1 MRVNIYNTGVTRFLE
16 YLGPGNHMNVE
27 VSPGILRLLGK
38 TGTRF
43 YPVSQDPNMRVRTT
57 SNTVQTPI
65 TSVPVQTA
73 TPTPVDRPVQQV
85 MNESQTHTEKN
96 PQVMRP
102 SDMKGTNTN
111 GVRFGKQVSD
121 AGEVV
126 NDDFFAAEQNIQ
138 ETAPVREKP
147 QRLSA
152 RDIANS
158 FKPEVDDLDVV
169 KNESLRDL
177 AAKRQAE
184 LEKGI
189 NTNRQQP
196 QAVDWEAFDR
206 QYMAEKEAAEK
217 AAAAEKSSS
226 STVVDDI
233 DVALNTFAENG
244 GHFDTV
250 ETVSAPQ
257 ETIAEEV
264 SVSEADVDALIDN
277 LLLQVQTEAPS
288 EVDTG
293 AIYREAMGLD
303 ENTTEVSAVKKHKG
317 GAPVRTVIIDPEVAK
332 STVYTKK
339 EMKTMTNKTLASI
352 LTGRGYTSGKLR
364 PIPQDS
370 KDKLIAKVLQTQE
383 DKK

>member
-1 MRVNIYNTGVTRFLE
+1 
-16 YLGPGNHMNVE
+16 
-27 VSPGILRLLGK
+27 
-38 TGTRF
+38 
-43 YPVSQDPNMRVRTT
+43 
-57 SNTVQTPI
+57 
-65 TSVPVQTA
+65 
-73 TPTPVDRPVQQV
+73 
-85 MNESQTHTEKN
+85 MNESQTRTEKN

-111 GVRFGKQVSD
+111 GVRFGKPVSD
-121 AGEVV
+121 AGEVA

-169 KNESLRDL
+169 KNDSLRDL

-196 QAVDWEAFDR
+196 QAVDWDAFDR

-217 AAAAEKSSS
+217 SAAAEKSSS

-233 DVALNTFAENG
+233 DAALNTFAENG
-244 GHFDTV
+244 GRFDTAEV
-250 ETVSAPQ
+250 FSTPQ
-257 ETIAEEV
+257 VTIAEEV

-303 ENTTEVSAVKKHKG
+303 ESTTEASTVKKHKG

-332 STVYTKK
+332 NTIYTKK
-339 EMKTMTNKTLASI
+339 EMKNMTNKTLASI